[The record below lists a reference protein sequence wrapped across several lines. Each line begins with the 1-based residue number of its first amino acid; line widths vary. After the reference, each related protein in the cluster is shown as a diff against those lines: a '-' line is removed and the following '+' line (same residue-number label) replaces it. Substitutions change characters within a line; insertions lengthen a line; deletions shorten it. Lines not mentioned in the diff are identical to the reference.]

1 MMTTYANLTDVLYRE
16 RKHPQ
21 NPQIPQSVLRVF
33 FEVRQAKPDS
43 LSRSTNGEVN
53 GNVHHSDLLNTNWS
67 VGNPTLQFMAL
78 YGLRPRDMDV
88 GEYIIP
94 VVHTGDNEYELA
106 ASAMSGGEAALEQ
119 AEWFNPDIELDD
131 DSDDSH
137 GPHGGGSPDP
147 STGNRGA
154 VDMETGVELNS
165 DVSVDVES

>member
-21 NPQIPQSVLRVF
+21 KPQIPQSVLRVF
-33 FEVRQAKPDS
+33 F
-43 LSRSTNGEVN
+43 EVN

-78 YGLRPRDMDV
+78 YGLRPRDIDV

-165 DVSVDVES
+165 DGSVDVES